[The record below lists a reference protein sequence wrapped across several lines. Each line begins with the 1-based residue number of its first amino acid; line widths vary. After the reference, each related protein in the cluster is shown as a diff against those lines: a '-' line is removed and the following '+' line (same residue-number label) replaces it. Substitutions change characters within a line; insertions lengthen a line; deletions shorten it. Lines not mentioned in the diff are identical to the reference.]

1 MELHYRLLLQE
12 LTQPSQWCSSLT
24 SSSALQ
30 AQPFGSS
37 HLVQH
42 VRCFGTVVSLILN
55 MDEPAEAVIDDTTG
69 TVHVKVP
76 QALSQRL
83 IQQDQ
88 LQLGSCVDVT
98 GTVSLMPSTEPK
110 ALQIDA
116 TS

>member
-1 MELHYRLLLQE
+1 MKLHYRLLLRE
-12 LTQPSQWCSSLT
+12 LTQPSQWFSSSL
-24 SSSALQ
+24 SSTALQ

-42 VRCFGTVVSLILN
+42 VRCFGTVVSLSLN
-55 MDEPAEAVIDDTTG
+55 MDEPVQAVIDDTTG

-76 QALSQRL
+76 LALSKRL
-83 IQQDQ
+83 IQQDH

-98 GTVSLMPSTEPK
+98 GTVSLMPNTELK